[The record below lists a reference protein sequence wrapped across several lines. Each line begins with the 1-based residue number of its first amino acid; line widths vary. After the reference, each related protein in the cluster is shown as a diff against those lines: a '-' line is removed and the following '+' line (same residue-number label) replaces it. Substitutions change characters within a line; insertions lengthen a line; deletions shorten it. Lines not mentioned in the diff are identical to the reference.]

1 MSSSIVLAVGAL
13 PGVEAVLVMAVLGL
27 FSAAA
32 LTMCQPAHRVHVVVR
47 VDDESGH
54 DERRPAALPTLSVLW
69 PGRWSLRGRRTGSRG
84 ASPQAAP
91 SEEPVRVPVI
101 GYAMYSGGAGKEADE
116 DLAKQAEVIGRACE
130 QRGLTLVEMVGDP
143 HEDRR
148 LFRPKL
154 LDAPPGLGYALER
167 IAAGHA
173 QGLVV
178 AGLRRLTNSA
188 AGLGPIVE
196 WFIRRDVQLIAVA
209 QGFDTADRAGQVA
222 ARLIIEVSRWERE
235 GLWQPSREG
244 QSPSASARA
253 SGGPDDES
261 DLLSRKGGEWS

>member
-1 MSSSIVLAVGAL
+1 MSSSILLAVGPL
-13 PGVEAVLVMAVLGL
+13 PGVETVLVMAVLGL

-32 LTMCQPAHRVHVVVR
+32 LTMCQAAPRVHVVVP
-47 VDDESGH
+47 VHHESGRG
-54 DERRPAALPTLSVLW
+54 ERRPLTASVLST
-69 PGRWSLRGRRTGSRG
+69 GRWSLRGRRTGSRG

-91 SEEPVRVPVI
+91 SEEPGRVPVI
-101 GYAMYSGGAGKEADE
+101 GYATYSGGPGKEADE
-116 DLAKQAEVIGRACE
+116 DLAKQARVIGRACE
-130 QRGLTLVEMVGDP
+130 QRRLTLVRMVGDR
-143 HEDRR
+143 HEDRQ

-154 LDAPPGLGYALER
+154 LEAPPGLGYALER
-167 IAAGHA
+167 IAAGDA

-178 AGLRRLTNSA
+178 AGLRRLTTSA

-235 GLWQPSREG
+235 GLWQPFREG
-244 QSPSASARA
+244 QSPSASAGA
-253 SGGPDDES
+253 LGGPDDES

>member
-1 MSSSIVLAVGAL
+1 MSSSIVLAVAPL

-27 FSAAA
+27 FSAAVLA
-32 LTMCQPAHRVHVVVR
+32 MCQAAPRVHVVVPVHR
-47 VDDESGH
+47 ESGRG
-54 DERRPAALPTLSVLW
+54 ERRPLTMLSVLST
-69 PGRWSLRGRRTGSRG
+69 GRWSLRGRRTGSRG

-91 SEEPVRVPVI
+91 SEERVPVPII
-101 GYAMYSGGAGKEADE
+101 GYATYSGGPGKEAGE
-116 DLAKQAEVIGRACE
+116 DLAKQARVIGRVCE
-130 QRGLTLVEMVGDP
+130 QRGLTLVKMVGDP
-143 HEDRR
+143 HEDRQ

-154 LDAPPGLGYALER
+154 LEAPPGLGYALKR
-167 IAAGHA
+167 IAAGQA

-196 WFIRRDVQLIAVA
+196 WFVRRDVRLIAVA

-235 GLWQPSREG
+235 GLWQPWREG
-244 QSPSASARA
+244 QSPSASAGP